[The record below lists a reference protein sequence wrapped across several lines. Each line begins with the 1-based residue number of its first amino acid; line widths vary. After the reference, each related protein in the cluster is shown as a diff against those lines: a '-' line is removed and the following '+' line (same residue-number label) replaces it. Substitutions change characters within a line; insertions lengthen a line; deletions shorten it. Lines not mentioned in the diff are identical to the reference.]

1 MKISGCHLAG
11 LYPRSDRLFTTMK
24 KYVRGAASRDE
35 LLAVVRDESKEIVMI
50 QKEAGMTVLIEGQLL
65 WHDHFRP
72 FSETIPGMKPG
83 PLTRWFDNNVF
94 YKKPVIVGEL
104 SWNKPVT
111 TDYLVLEVVGEEGW
125 KVVMPEPFT
134 FASLSD
140 NRYYDRFEDLVIDI
154 AGIIA
159 KELSYLEDISRLVM
173 VQLSGPV
180 LVQKRLDGD
189 SVELVRQGIEII
201 KKSFSGEVFLHTFF
215 SDFSNALPWIL
226 DSGADLIGIDMTSTS
241 MDSLSNYDID
251 RSIYVGIV
259 DSRNSYVEP
268 IEELVSTAQTL
279 LDRLDPPSMH
289 IGTSADLDFLPR
301 PIADRKVM
309 SLGEAYRQLRGE

>member
-11 LYPRSDRLFTTMK
+11 LYPRSDQLFTVMK
-24 KYVRGAASRDE
+24 KYMRGTASRDE
-35 LLAVVRDESKEIVMI
+35 LLAAVREESRDIVKI
-50 QKEAGMTVLIEGQLL
+50 QKKAGMTVLIEGQLL

-72 FSETIPGMKPG
+72 FSETITGMEPG

-104 SWNKPVT
+104 SWNKPIT
-111 TDYLVLEVVGEEGW
+111 TEYLVLEAVGDEAW

-140 NRYYDRFEDLVIDI
+140 NRHYARFEELVIDI

-159 KELSYLEDISRLVM
+159 KELSHLEDVSRLVM
-173 VQLSGPV
+173 AQLSGPV
-180 LVQKRLDGD
+180 LVQRRLDGD

-201 KKSFSGEVFLHTFF
+201 KKSFGGEVFLHTFF

-226 DSGADLIGIDMTSTS
+226 DSGADLIGIDMTSTN
-241 MDSLSNYDID
+241 MDGLSSYDID
-251 RSIYVGIV
+251 RPIYVGIV

-268 IEELVSTAQTL
+268 VEELVNAAQTL
-279 LDRLDPPSMH
+279 LDMFDPPSMH

-309 SLGEAYRQLRGE
+309 SLGVAYRDLRGE